1 MKALTSIL
9 FLAIALV
16 GGEAYATCSYPQPP
30 DKLPDGNTA
39 TLQDMLAAQKKVKS
53 FDGEI
58 KAYTDCLRL
67 EHDQDVAKIDPKTD
81 PDKSKAQKAELD
93 NILIKKNDA
102 AVDQDTA
109 VTSRFNEQV
118 RVFKA
123 KAKKGKS

>member
-1 MKALTSIL
+1 MSIL
-9 FLAIALV
+9 FLAAALA
-16 GGEAYATCSYPQPP
+16 GSEAYATCSYPKAP
-30 DKLPDGNTA
+30 DKIPDGNTA
-39 TLQDMLAAQKKVKS
+39 SLQDMLAAQKKVKA
-53 FDGEI
+53 FDTEI

-67 EHDQDVAKIDPKTD
+67 EHDQEVAKIDPKTD

-93 NILIKKNDA
+93 SVLVKKNDA
-102 AVDQDTA
+102 AVDDDTT